1 MAAPVPE
8 IIDYNVLLKVHSIFL
23 LSGEVIKYPGDP
35 LQDFSLSRFLDRFVF
50 KNPKK
55 NIKEEVVRNSK
66 FSRKKA
72 YIPSGIRSLRVDSAS
87 YLNEDESKIPVDEL
101 FLYRLVLSC

>member
-1 MAAPVPE
+1 
-8 IIDYNVLLKVHSIFL
+8 

-35 LQDFSLSRFLDRFVF
+35 LQDFSLPRFLDRFVF

-72 YIPSGIRSLRVDSAS
+72 YVPSGIRSLRVDSAS